1 MFKYIKSEKKDNV
14 YLTTER
20 LNNIAKNLYENC
32 FNEEF
37 YGHVIWSSKMKR
49 IAGNC
54 NSNGRIA
61 LNKNYYINYGKIEII
76 KILKHELA
84 HLYCFK
90 QIGHHTHTHPLFIS
104 SLNKLGGTMKGK
116 PILPV
121 LYIYECPNCKNK
133 WFFSEPLNQTMC
145 CKKCS
150 NGEYNPNYIIKYI
163 GKRKN

>member
-1 MFKYIKSEKKDNV
+1 MKK
-14 YLTTER
+14 
-20 LNNIAKNLYENC
+20 
-32 FNEEF
+32 
-37 YGHVIWSSKMKR
+37 

-61 LNKNYYINYGKIEII
+61 LNKNYYINYGKLETL

-90 QIGHHTHTHPLFIS
+90 KIGKHSHEDPLFVE
-104 SLNKLGGTMKGK
+104 SLRKLGGTMKGK
-116 PILPV
+116 PILPI
-121 LYIYECPNCKNK
+121 LYIYECPNCKHK
-133 WFFSEPLNQTMC
+133 WFFSEKLKEEMC

-150 NGEYNPNYIIKYI
+150 NLKQDNCIIQYI